1 MAIRILLTREDFVL
15 LANGQTVVQYP
26 EDVAVEV
33 ELDLDARR
41 GQPPDPPEADE
52 FLPKQRLRGTVWL
65 AVADGRTSYAIPCE
79 YAGEL
84 LRHSRRLGDRVVG
97 RYNSEDAALVAMAL
111 QL

>member
-1 MAIRILLTREDFVL
+1 MAIHILLTREDFVL

-26 EDVAVEV
+26 EDVAVEI
-33 ELDLDARR
+33 ELNLDARR

-52 FLPKQRLRGTVWL
+52 FLPAQRLRGTVWL
-65 AVADGRTSYAIPCE
+65 AVADGRMSYAIPCE
-79 YAGEL
+79 YAGEV

>member
-84 LRHSRRLGDRVVG
+84 LRHTRRLGDRVVG
-97 RYNSEDAALVAMAL
+97 RYNSEDAALVAMAM

>member
-1 MAIRILLTREDFVL
+1 MAIRILLTRDDFLSLVT
-15 LANGQTVVQYP
+15 GSTVVQYP
-26 EDVAVEV
+26 EDVAVEI
-33 ELDLDARR
+33 ELNLDARR

-52 FLPKQRLRGTVWL
+52 FLPAQRLRGTVWL

-79 YAGEL
+79 YAGEV

-111 QL
+111 QA

>member
-33 ELDLDARR
+33 ELNLDARR
-41 GQPPDPPEADE
+41 NQPPDPPEADE
-52 FLPKQRLRGTVWL
+52 FLPLQRLRSTVWL
-65 AVADGRTSYAIPCE
+65 AVADGRMSYAIPCE
-79 YAGEL
+79 YAGEV
-84 LRHSRRLGDRVVG
+84 LRHSRRLGDRIVG
-97 RYNSEDAALVAMAL
+97 RYNSEDAALVAMAM